1 MAVEIGALRALLSL
15 DSAAFESGAKRAQA
29 SMNNL
34 QRGLTR
40 ASERMR
46 RVGRTLS
53 TRVTAP
59 LAAMG
64 AVALRSSLQ
73 TIDAQSKMAQ
83 SLDTSTRSMQVL
95 ARAAD
100 RAGLSTGE
108 LEQIGRQLTRR
119 LSQAAAG
126 AGPAAEALE
135 DLGLSAE
142 ELTGLDLDERIA
154 QINAAIEDNVPASQR
169 AAVAAKIFGDRAG
182 LLATRL
188 DAGVIRQASD
198 EVERFGLAV
207 TELEADQIEE
217 ANDAISALGL
227 VSRGLANQLAV
238 ALAPTL
244 KTIAERIADVG
255 AWFANLSPD
264 MQRLVGIS
272 ASLAAA
278 VGPLAI
284 ALGFMAAGLAAIASP
299 IGLVVFG
306 LGAVAGAA
314 ALVAANWDELKGRF
328 SILEKAASFGAALRE
343 RWANLPALKWA
354 ALIPV
359 LRWAPFVPKIAWRGL
374 AGALRWTAL
383 IASFRWA
390 KFIPKI
396 AWSGLAGALSW
407 SSLIPVL
414 RWTARFIPVIG
425 WVSLAGTLAWELI
438 IKPLNWDRFIPQID
452 WRKYLNEDRLG
463 RLSLDLFP
471 ERLTTEMNSRGA
483 AQGRGYSDGM
493 AEGVSQGAG
502 AVEDAARAAARA
514 AEGAAREES
523 ETRSPSRVFMRIG
536 QDLMA
541 GLSSGIGQGAGQAAE
556 AARDAARQVGD
567 AVGETDSTLQTLRDS
582 AKTIFRDVLTGARS
596 LSDSVASVLQG
607 IGNRLLDAGL
617 GQLTDAIFPTP
628 RALGGPVMANR
639 PYLVGERGP
648 ELMVPQSAG
657 TIVPN
662 DALGRGGG
670 GTFAPSIAIDARGA
684 DQAVVAR
691 LETVVGEMLSN
702 FEGMV
707 QDTLRDGARRRHN
720 IAWQT

>member
-29 SMNNL
+29 SMNTL

-135 DLGLSAE
+135 QLGLSAE
-142 ELTGLDLDERIA
+142 DLTTLDLDERIA
-154 QINAAIEDNVPASQR
+154 AVNAAIEENVPASQR

-198 EVERFGLAV
+198 EIERFGLAV

-284 ALGFMAAGLAAIASP
+284 ALGFMATGLAALASP
-299 IGLVVFG
+299 IGVVVFG
-306 LGAVAGAA
+306 LGALAGAAVYVATRWDDLVERFPVLGTVAERVAGAVR
-314 ALVAANWDELKGRF
+314 VAWDGIKASLTAVADAIGSAIEGVTSLIDGDLTGAVTAFRDAVSSLGEGVRASINTVLAIIGELLPGF
-328 SILEKAASFGAALRE
+328 SEIVDSITATLEA
-343 RWANLPALKWA
+343 LPAKVAQIGRDVISGFRDGIVQRWQEVKEA
-354 ALIPV
+354 V
-359 LRWAPFVPKIAWRGL
+359 LGIF
-374 AGALRWTAL
+374 
-383 IASFRWA
+383 
-390 KFIPKI
+390 
-396 AWSGLAGALSW
+396 
-407 SSLIPVL
+407 
-414 RWTARFIPVIG
+414 
-425 WVSLAGTLAWELI
+425 
-438 IKPLNWDRFIPQID
+438 
-452 WRKYLNEDRLG
+452 RLG
-463 RLSLDLFP
+463 DVDAGGAGRKLGADLSSGIAL
-471 ERLTTEMNSRGA
+471 
-483 AQGRGYSDGM
+483 
-493 AEGVSQGAG
+493 GVSQNRAAG
-502 AVEDAARAAARA
+502 EAEIRDYLGGLEDAARK
-514 AEGAAREES
+514 ES
-523 ETRSPSRVFMRIG
+523 ETNSPSRVFMRIG
-536 QDLMA
+536 QDLMS
-541 GLSSGIGQGAGQAAE
+541 GLSMGIGQNASQAAE
-556 AARDAARQVGD
+556 AAGEAAKGVSDTVEQS
-567 AVGETDSTLQTLRDS
+567 TSMLDSFKGS
-582 AKTIFRDVLTGARS
+582 VKTVFRDILTGARS
-596 LSDSVASVLQG
+596 FEDSVTSVLSSLS
-607 IGNRLLDAGL
+607 NRLIDFGLDMALSGLFPGQFQQPSVPSFGGFRATGGSVAAG
-617 GQLTDAIFPTP
+617 A
-628 RALGGPVMANR
+628 AYV
-639 PYLVGERGP
+639 VGERGP
-648 ELMVPQSAG
+648 ELFVPGKSG

-662 DALGRGGG
+662 GAGGGVTVNVNNYTGAEVQARRGPGGRVDIEVREAVSGVLASGGADRAMRQRFGVTPRARGG
-670 GTFAPSIAIDARGA
+670 
-684 DQAVVAR
+684 
-691 LETVVGEMLSN
+691 
-702 FEGMV
+702 
-707 QDTLRDGARRRHN
+707 
-720 IAWQT
+720 